1 MAFTIRHMALAAAL
15 GLAGAGFPGEL
26 SIAER
31 TVRLN
36 LSVARTG
43 VACEEIPSLTYS
55 GTGWASPSGG
65 SATVT
70 ASKEDGSPVLT
81 LVEGKAGEGYFA
93 FTPLSAGV
101 WVLYHTS
108 ADGTVETVRYTVS
121 DDGSAGGSGAVSR
134 QVVGVAS
141 GTVGLN
147 LVAGTREYT
156 ADAAKSLTYSG
167 TGWASPEGEGSATV
181 VAELED
187 GALPLVS
194 RLLDSAKG
202 EGTFTFSPISGGTW
216 LLKHTSEDGST
227 ATARFSVA
235 SDEGAETRIIL
246 GGDAAMVALDLVAGV
261 RELANAAD
269 IKPITYSASNWR
281 RPSGETS
288 TGVALVTFSPETGE
302 AVARSLADEG
312 TYEFVPA
319 EAGLWTLTHVAED
332 GTAVTA
338 QFNLAV
344 EALKG
349 TLQNPYDIA
358 TNEELAE
365 VARDGVYVRIPA
377 GTVLDAPEGLALVAV
392 GGDVWRVESVDLPA
406 AAARI
411 AISGF
416 EAGDAAAGIWILR
429 VTATEMRRG
438 DASAWVARMTGTASG
453 SVRIRAA
460 TTLEN
465 MAKNDLVDVDAEV
478 LASGEGDAEGEIR
491 ISITLGEEALESGS
505 LFIKAIVTEEDE

>member
-1 MAFTIRHMALAAAL
+1 MASTMRHMALAAAL
-15 GLAGAGFPGEL
+15 GLAGAGFSEEL

-36 LSVARTG
+36 LSAARTG

-70 ASKEDGSPVLT
+70 ASTEDGSRVLT

-101 WVLYHTS
+101 WVLHHTS
-108 ADGTVETVRYTVS
+108 VDGTVETVRYTVS
-121 DDGSAGGSGAVSR
+121 DDGSAGGSGAVPR
-134 QVVGVAS
+134 QVVGVAT

-167 TGWASPEGEGSATV
+167 TGWASPDGEGSATV

-187 GALPLVS
+187 GAVPLASTV
-194 RLLDSAKG
+194 LDGAKG

-216 LLKHTSEDGST
+216 LLTHTSEDGST

-235 SDEGAETRIIL
+235 SDEGTEAKIIL
-246 GGDAAMVALDLVAGV
+246 GGDAATVALDLVAGIRDV
-261 RELANAAD
+261 ESAAD

-319 EAGLWTLTHVAED
+319 AAGLWTLTHVAED
-332 GTAVTA
+332 GSTVTA
-338 QFNLAV
+338 QFNLTV

-349 TLQNPYDIA
+349 TLENPYDVA

-365 VARDGVYVRIPA
+365 VARDGVHVRIPE
-377 GTVLDAPEGLALVAV
+377 GTVLDAPEGFALVAV
-392 GGDVWRVESVDLPA
+392 GGGVWRVESVDLPA
-406 AAARI
+406 TASRI

-416 EAGDAAAGIWILR
+416 EAEDAAAGTWILR
-429 VTATEMRRG
+429 VAATEMKRG
-438 DASAWVARMTGTASG
+438 EASAWVERMTGTASG
-453 SVRIRAA
+453 NVRVRAA
-460 TTLEN
+460 TTLDN
-465 MAKNDLVDVDAEV
+465 MAKNVLVDVGAEV
-478 LASGEGDAEGEIR
+478 LPGGEGDAEGEIR
-491 ISITLGEEALESGS
+491 IRITLGEEAFESGS
-505 LFIKAIVTEEDE
+505 LFIKAIVEEDVE